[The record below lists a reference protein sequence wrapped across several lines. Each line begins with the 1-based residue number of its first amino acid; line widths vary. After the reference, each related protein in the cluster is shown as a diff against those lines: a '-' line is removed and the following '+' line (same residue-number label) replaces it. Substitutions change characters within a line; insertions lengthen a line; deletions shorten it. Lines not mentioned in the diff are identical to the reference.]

1 MKLFYITLNNEQE
14 AKTISQRLLEKK
26 IAVCTNWF
34 SIQCG
39 YQWGDEIKFGNEIVL
54 IVKTLGNKR
63 QLIETTIA
71 QVINYTNF
79 IAEIEVK
86 SVNSAFQ
93 TWLES
98 SVIATQTPNCL
109 KL

>member
-14 AKTISQRLLEKK
+14 ARTISQILLEKK

-34 SIQCG
+34 PIQCAYRWQG
-39 YQWGDEIKFGNEIVL
+39 EIKMGNELVL
-54 IVKTLGNKR
+54 IVKTVENQRHLVEKAV
-63 QLIETTIA
+63 A

-86 SVNSAFQ
+86 SVNTAFQ
-93 TWLES
+93 TWLED
-98 SVIATQTPNCL
+98 SVIAYPNA
-109 KL
+109 

>member
-14 AKTISQRLLEKK
+14 AKTISQTLLEKK

-34 SIQCG
+34 PIQCA
-39 YQWGDEIKFGNEIVL
+39 YQWEGKINFGNEIVL
-54 IVKTLGNKR
+54 IIKTIENKR
-63 QLIETTIA
+63 QQIETIIA

-86 SVNSAFQ
+86 SVNTAFQ
-93 TWLES
+93 AWLDI
-98 SVIATQTPNCL
+98 SVTADTNAHSAE
-109 KL
+109 